1 MPTAPGQVGS
11 HQTSKLC
18 PLIHV
23 WPDAGVL
30 GSLTRVSPG
39 TTGRRNL
46 QPSMPPKKKFFLA
59 AWSSGSIMTM
69 PPSCAMASTCSTP
82 APAAGSAQQR
92 HLLDRC
98 MSFRYKASL
107 FLAAWSSGTIM
118 TMSSCCA
125 LTSTCS
131 HPAPQQALLNSR
143 CIDAWHQAAR

>member
-1 MPTAPGQVGS
+1 MPKAPGQVGS

-98 MSFRYKASL
+98 MSFRYKARPIPGSL
-107 FLAAWSSGTIM
+107 VLWNHHDNVLLLRLDFHLQPPRTAAG
-118 TMSSCCA
+118 
-125 LTSTCS
+125 
-131 HPAPQQALLNSR
+131 
-143 CIDAWHQAAR
+143 AA